1 MDTEYQHDWLR
12 LMPPKA
18 LALTSVSIF
27 HNWRIT
33 KEALGSDY
41 PSEAEDLDAM
51 QEAFDELCELAGAV
65 EAYEMIFHAP
75 GMDQDLFDQ
84 FMETVE

>member
-1 MDTEYQHDWLR
+1 MDTDWLH

-18 LALTSVSIF
+18 LALTAVSIF
-27 HNWRIT
+27 HDWRIT

-41 PSEAEDLDAM
+41 PSEAEELDAM
-51 QEAFDELCELAGAV
+51 QTAWDELYELAGMQ

-84 FMETVE
+84 FMEAVE